1 MDIVLLERID
11 KLGGMGDVVGV
22 RPGYARNFLIPQGK
36 ALRATKANIARFEAE
51 RAQRE
56 ARNASRRTAA
66 ESLAGGME
74 GAHVALIRQAA
85 DNLQLYGSVKARD
98 IADGLA
104 ALGFEIDRRAVVLPR
119 PIKTLGLHRVVARP
133 HPEVEVTVV
142 ANVARSEEEAR
153 LQENTG
159 RVAGRAGDEDE
170 TEGEVPLEGPAG
182 DDAGAAGAQAGQAA
196 GDEAARDPATLAVW
210 EPGAPQPRLP

>member
-11 KLGGMGDVVGV
+11 KLGAMGEVVRV
-22 RPGYARNFLIPQGK
+22 RPGYARNFLIPQGR
-36 ALRATKANIARFEAE
+36 ALRATAANIARFEAE

-56 ARNASRRTAA
+56 ARNADRRSAA
-66 ESLAGGME
+66 ESLAGRME

-98 IADGLA
+98 IADGLV
-104 ALGFEIDRRAVVLPR
+104 ALGFQVDRRDVVLAR
-119 PIKTLGLHRVVARP
+119 PIKMLGLHEVVARP
-133 HPEVEVTVV
+133 HPEVEVKVV

-153 LQENTG
+153 LQEKTG
-159 RVAGRAGDEDE
+159 RVAGRGDEDE
-170 TEGEVPLEGPAG
+170 VEGETPPE
-182 DDAGAAGAQAGQAA
+182 GAAADEPAGQA
-196 GDEAARDPATLAVW
+196 DAAAEDRPEGELAVW

>member
-1 MDIVLLERID
+1 MDVVLLERID

-56 ARNASRRTAA
+56 TRNADRRAAA
-66 ESLAGGME
+66 ESLAARME
-74 GAHVALIRQAA
+74 GVHVALIRQAA

-98 IADGLA
+98 IADGLV
-104 ALGFEIDRRAVVLPR
+104 ALGFEVGRRNVALAR
-119 PIKTLGLHRVVARP
+119 PIKTLGLHEVVAMP
-133 HPEVEVTVV
+133 HPEVQVTVV

-153 LQENTG
+153 LQEATG
-159 RVAGRAGDEDE
+159 RVAGRADDEVAEEEAPALEELVEGDVLEQVAE
-170 TEGEVPLEGPAG
+170 EGRRDGE
-182 DDAGAAGAQAGQAA
+182 AAG
-196 GDEAARDPATLAVW
+196 
-210 EPGAPQPRLP
+210 QPELPRP